1 LTNVTPTLQSG
12 CQYSVLVTNLYT
24 IANGAGVN
32 EVLEV
37 PALAPCTIT
46 ILADATVQLRSTDQC
61 SNGPRFR
68 SSVVA
73 SLPWVCGVNNW
84 RWRFTEVN
92 PSTYQVIGLPIE
104 INRGAASNYLNLG
117 TVAALQYG
125 KTYAVQTAPVF
136 TYTGSNYQW
145 GPVQYLCII
154 GQSGM
159 ILNNDSNNQA
169 EDNRSDFGIAQDFDM
184 ALYPNPTNGDELN
197 ITLSGVSGDDQALV
211 RIMNTFGQIVYEGK
225 WNSEGV
231 IQKQINVSRWSNGM
245 YLFEVRSGEQT
256 LTKRF
261 MISQ

>member
-1 LTNVTPTLQSG
+1 
-12 CQYSVLVTNLYT
+12 
-24 IANGAGVN
+24 
-32 EVLEV
+32 
-37 PALAPCTIT
+37 
-46 ILADATVQLRSTDQC
+46 
-61 SNGPRFR
+61 
-68 SSVVA
+68 
-73 SLPWVCGVNNW
+73 
-84 RWRFTEVN
+84 
-92 PSTYQVIGLPIE
+92 
-104 INRGAASNYLNLG
+104 
-117 TVAALQYG
+117 
-125 KTYAVQTAPVF
+125 
-136 TYTGSNYQW
+136 
-145 GPVQYLCII
+145 
-154 GQSGM
+154 M